1 MRLLSDRILQLEESQ
16 TLAMA
21 QRSRMLSE
29 QGIDVINLSLGEPDF
44 QTPQHIKDAAKKAI
58 DDDYSY
64 YTPVAGYADLRKAI
78 CVKFERDNGLIYT
91 PEQIVV
97 STGAK
102 QSIINVLLCLLN
114 PGDEVLLPTPYWVS
128 YESMIQLSEGKSV
141 RIASTVAQNFK
152 ITAEQLEAAIT
163 PKSKAFLF
171 SSPCNP
177 SGSVYSKAELE
188 KLAAV
193 LRKYPHIIIISD
205 EIYEHIRYNGDH
217 HSIASL
223 PGMQERTVV
232 VNGLSKGFA
241 MTGWRLGYLA
251 APLEIALACVK
262 LQGQFTSATS
272 SISQRAGIA
281 AMLGDM
287 KPTAEMNKAFK
298 QRRDLVLKALEAMPG
313 VLPNQ
318 PDGAF
323 YFFPDVSGLFGKK
336 YAGGTIQNADDLAT
350 YLLEEAH
357 VAVVT
362 GEAFGI
368 PQCIRLSYATSE
380 IKLQTA
386 MNRMLQAL
394 LKLQ

>member
-1 MRLLSDRILQLEESQ
+1 MRLLSDRILHLEESQ

-21 QRSRMLSE
+21 QRSRELSE
-29 QGIDVINLSLGEPDF
+29 KGIDVINLSLGEPDF
-44 QTPQHIKDAAKKAI
+44 QTPEHIREAAKKAI
-58 DDDYSY
+58 DDGFSF
-64 YTPVAGYADLRKAI
+64 YTPVSGYADLRKAI
-78 CVKFERDNGLIYT
+78 TTKFERDNGLFYS

-141 RIASTVAQNFK
+141 RIPSTVAQDFK
-152 ITAEQLEAAIT
+152 ITPDQLEGAIT
-163 PKSKAFLF
+163 KRTKVFLF

-177 SGSVYSKAELE
+177 SGSVYTKAELE
-188 KLAAV
+188 GFAVV
-193 LRKYPHIIIISD
+193 LRKYPHIIVISD

-217 HSIASL
+217 NSIASL
-223 PGMQERTVV
+223 PEMHDRTVV

-241 MTGWRLGYLA
+241 MTGWRLGYIA
-251 APLEIALACVK
+251 APLEIARACIK

-272 SISQRAGIA
+272 SISQRAAIA

-287 KPTAEMNKAFK
+287 KPTAAMNAAFRK
-298 QRRDLVLKALEAMPG
+298 RRDLVLKGLEAMPG
-313 VLPNQ
+313 VVPNQ

-323 YFFPDVSGLFGKK
+323 YFFPDVSSLFGKK
-336 YAGGTIQNADDLAT
+336 YAGGIIKNADDLAT

-368 PQCIRLSYATSE
+368 PQCIRLSYAASE
-380 IKLQTA
+380 TKLQMA
-386 MNRMLQAL
+386 MDRMLQAIS
-394 LKLQ
+394 KLQ

>member
-21 QRSRMLSE
+21 QRSRELSE
-29 QGIDVINLSLGEPDF
+29 KGIDVINLSLGEPDF
-44 QTPQHIKDAAKKAI
+44 QTPEHIREAAKKAI
-58 DDDYSY
+58 DDGFSF

-78 CVKFERDNGLIYT
+78 ATKFKRDNGLEYT
-91 PEQIVV
+91 PDQIVV

-128 YESMIQLSEGKSV
+128 YESMIQLSEGKS
-141 RIASTVAQNFK
+141 IKIPSKVAQNFK
-152 ITAEQLEAAIT
+152 ISAEQLEAAIT
-163 PKSKAFLF
+163 PHTKAFLF

-177 SGSVYSKAELE
+177 SGSVYTRDELE
-188 KLAAV
+188 AFAAV
-193 LRKYPHIIIISD
+193 LRKYPHVVVISD

-217 HSIASL
+217 HSMASL
-223 PGMQERTVV
+223 PEMKERTVV

-241 MTGWRLGYLA
+241 MTGWRLGYIA
-251 APLEIALACVK
+251 APLEIAKACVK

-272 SISQRAGIA
+272 SISQRAAIA

-287 KPTAEMNKAFK
+287 KPTAEMNAAFRI
-298 QRRDLVLKALEAMPG
+298 RRDLVLKGLEAMPG
-313 VLPNQ
+313 VVPNH

-323 YFFPDVSGLFGKK
+323 YFFPEISGLFGKK
-336 YAGGTIQNADDLAT
+336 YAGGTIHNADDLAT

-380 IKLQTA
+380 TKLQTA
-386 MNRMLQAL
+386 MERMLNAI

>member
-1 MRLLSDRILQLEESQ
+1 MRLLSDRILHLEESQ

-21 QRSRMLSE
+21 QRSRELSE
-29 QGIDVINLSLGEPDF
+29 KGIDVINLSLGEPDF
-44 QTPQHIKDAAKKAI
+44 QTPQHIREAAKEAI
-58 DDDYSY
+58 DAGFSF
-64 YTPVAGYADLRKAI
+64 YTPVAGYADLRQAI
-78 CVKFERDNGLIYT
+78 ALKFRRDNGLEYS

-141 RIASTVAQNFK
+141 KIPSTVAQNFK
-152 ITAEQLEAAIT
+152 ITADQLEAAIT
-163 PKSKAFLF
+163 PRSKAFLF

-177 SGSVYSKAELE
+177 SGSVYSREELE
-188 KLAAV
+188 AFASV
-193 LRKYPHIIIISD
+193 LKKYPQIVVISD

-217 HSIASL
+217 HSIAAL
-223 PGMQERTVV
+223 PGMKDRTVV

-241 MTGWRLGYLA
+241 MTGWRLGYVA
-251 APLEIALACVK
+251 APLEIAKACVK
-262 LQGQFTSATS
+262 LQGQFTSATC
-272 SISQRAGIA
+272 SISQRAAIA

-287 KPTAEMNKAFK
+287 KPTAAMNTAFRK
-298 QRRDLVLKALEAMPG
+298 RRDLVLQALEAMPG
-313 VLPNQ
+313 VIPNH

-323 YFFPDVSGLFGKK
+323 YFFPEISGLFGKK
-336 YAGGTIQNADDLAT
+336 HADFIIHNADDLAT

-380 IKLQTA
+380 TKLLTAMERMLKAIQKLQ
-386 MNRMLQAL
+386 
-394 LKLQ
+394 